1 MPIVLENTSI
11 SGLAAGGLP
20 SGVVTSNTL
29 ASASVTTAKLSGI
42 KPVVAIHTF
51 NSGARQVTSLSAD
64 YTYFSFT
71 IDKVSSTSTL
81 IIRGVMPAQGG
92 DNSGAYL
99 GIGIDGSI
107 DYTGCAQD
115 DAAEQAAFFQQV
127 RSGVG
132 SGTRTIT
139 IRQIPID
146 GTANR
151 TLSIINPNNADD
163 TRNRQQET
171 NFIIWEIEI

>member
-20 SGVVTSNTL
+20 NGVVTANTL
-29 ASASVTTAKLSGI
+29 ASGSVTTSKLSGI
-42 KPVVAIHTF
+42 RPVVAIHTF

-64 YTYFSFT
+64 YTYFSFN
-71 IDKVSSTSTL
+71 INKVSSTSAL

-99 GIGIDGSI
+99 GIGIDGSMN
-107 DYTGCAQD
+107 YTGCAQND
-115 DAAEQAAFFQQV
+115 SGEQQAFFQQV
-127 RSGVG
+127 RTGIG

-151 TLSIINPNNADD
+151 TFNVINPNNSDD
-163 TRNRQQET
+163 GRNRQQET
-171 NFIIWEIEI
+171 NFIIWEMEL

>member
-1 MPIVLENTSI
+1 
-11 SGLAAGGLP
+11 
-20 SGVVTSNTL
+20 
-29 ASASVTTAKLSGI
+29 
-42 KPVVAIHTF
+42 
-51 NSGARQVTSLSAD
+51 
-64 YTYFSFT
+64 
-71 IDKVSSTSTL
+71 
-81 IIRGVMPAQGG
+81 MPAQGG

-99 GIGIDGSI
+99 GIGIDGSL

-115 DAAEQAAFFQQV
+115 DAAEQVAIFQQV
-127 RSGVG
+127 RTGIS

-151 TLSIINPNNADD
+151 TLNVINPNSSDD

-171 NFIIWEIEI
+171 NFIIWEMEI